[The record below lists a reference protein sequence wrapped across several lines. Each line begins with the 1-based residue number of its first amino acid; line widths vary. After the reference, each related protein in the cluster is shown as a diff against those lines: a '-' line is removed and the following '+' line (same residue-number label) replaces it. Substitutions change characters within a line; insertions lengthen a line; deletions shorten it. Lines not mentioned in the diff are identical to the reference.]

1 MALERFSSFNVVIQ
15 GYDFMLERK
24 EFTVHKRQ
32 IPCWSIFCVETG
44 NFQYDIGTESGI
56 VEKGQILITKPNT
69 LLNRKI
75 VEPLTMHQ
83 VNFLFECNEFFDLP
97 QGKITIK
104 NTERLTSTLFA
115 LRRTAYKPSP
125 KIALYQGH
133 LVSDLIFLYF
143 LESDHA
149 FKSTA
154 VVSNDSITDMALMY
168 MDNNIFDHA
177 VIGNISAALHIS
189 PVQFTRRFRSIMGIT
204 PIEYLTNK
212 RIDKVR
218 QLLSTTKLTLQE
230 IAEKCGYTNGF
241 YLSRI
246 FKQKTGLSPSE
257 FRKMN
262 NSNKK

>member
-1 MALERFSSFNVVIQ
+1 MESTFSKAFNVMVE

-24 EFTVHKRQ
+24 EFTVHKRKIQ
-32 IPCWSIFCVETG
+32 LWSLFCVETG
-44 NFQYDIGTESGI
+44 SFSYDIGTESGI
-56 VEKGQILITKPNT
+56 VEAGQILITRPNVM
-69 LLNRKI
+69 LDRKI
-75 VEPLTMHQ
+75 LEPLTMHQ
-83 VNFLFECNEFFDLP
+83 INFRFENEDSFILP
-97 QGKITIK
+97 QGKISIK
-104 NTERLTSTLFA
+104 NTERMTSTLFA

-125 KIALYQGH
+125 KINLYQSH

-143 LESDHA
+143 LEVDPDFS
-149 FKSTA
+149 STA
-154 VVSNDSITDMALMY
+154 VITNDSITDMALMY

-204 PIEYLTNK
+204 PIEHLTNK
-212 RIDKVR
+212 RIEKVR

-246 FKQKTGLSPSE
+246 FKQKVGMSPSE
-257 FRKMN
+257 FRKQYTQ
-262 NSNKK
+262 KRK

>member
-1 MALERFSSFNVVIQ
+1 MESTFSEAFNVMVE

-24 EFTVHKRQ
+24 EFTVHNRQ
-32 IPCWSIFCVETG
+32 IQRWSIFCVESG
-44 NFQYDIGTESGI
+44 RFSYNIDSESGI
-56 VEKGQILITKPNT
+56 VEEGQILITKPNVM
-69 LLNRKI
+69 LSRKI
-75 VEPLTMHQ
+75 LEPLTMHQ
-83 VNFLFECNEFFDLP
+83 INFNFTSQNGFELP

-115 LRRTAYKPSP
+115 LRRTAYKPSR
-125 KIALYQGH
+125 KINLYQSH

-143 LESDHA
+143 LESDPD

-154 VVSNDSITDMALMY
+154 VITNDSITDMALMY
-168 MDNNIFDHA
+168 MDNHIFDHA

-204 PIEYLTNK
+204 PIEYITNK
-212 RIDKVR
+212 RIEKVR

-246 FKQKTGLSPSE
+246 FKQKVGISPSE
-257 FRKMN
+257 FRKQHGMQG
-262 NSNKK
+262 K

>member
-1 MALERFSSFNVVIQ
+1 MESTFQTAFNVMVD

-24 EFTVHKRQ
+24 EFTVHKRIIQ
-32 IPCWSIFCVETG
+32 RWSLFCVETG
-44 NFQYDIGTESGI
+44 SFSYDIGTESGI
-56 VEKGQILITKPNT
+56 VEAGQILITKPNVM
-69 LLNRKI
+69 LDRKI
-75 VEPLTMHQ
+75 LEPLTMHQ
-83 VNFLFECNEFFDLP
+83 INFSFENSENFELP

-115 LRRTAYKPSP
+115 LRRTAYKPSL
-125 KIALYQGH
+125 KINLYQSH

-143 LESDHA
+143 LESDPD
-149 FKSTA
+149 FSSTA
-154 VVSNDSITDMALMY
+154 VITNDSITDMALMY

-204 PIEYLTNK
+204 PIEYITNK
-212 RIDKVR
+212 RIEKVR

-246 FKQKTGLSPSE
+246 FKQKVGMSPSE
-257 FRKMN
+257 FRKQYGT
-262 NSNKK
+262 KKK